1 MSDNIGVQPFEEDPV
16 AIALGL
22 TPDVDDPEVMR
33 RVERLRARAMS
44 EYARHPHTGPGC
56 RDCWQ
61 LRLIS
66 KGRSA
71 DLVIFDDIDN

>member
-1 MSDNIGVQPFEEDPV
+1 MEAKEEVNDQ
-16 AIALGL
+16 
-22 TPDVDDPEVMR
+22 T
-33 RVERLRARAMS
+33 RL
-44 EYARHPHTGPGC
+44 PHTGSCC

-71 DLVIFDDIDN
+71 DLVIFDDIGSRGDSSECSRGDD